1 MHPGPEKLLDIYRQM
16 RTIRAFEE
24 RIHREVA
31 DATVP
36 GFVHL
41 YAGEEASAV
50 GVCAHLGSRDY
61 IGSTHRGHG
70 HCIAKGCSVK
80 DMMMEIYA
88 KKDGLC
94 GGKGGSMH
102 IADFEKGMMG
112 ANAIVGGS
120 APSCVGAALTAKTLK
135 TGGIAV
141 AFSGDGSANQGAA
154 LESLNLASVWKV
166 PVVFVIEDNDYAE
179 STASSWANAG
189 DLLDRARGF
198 AIPGRR
204 VEAGHDVFEVYAAAG
219 EAVEHARSG
228 KGPFMLH
235 VKVPRFYAH
244 YEGDAGTYRPADE
257 VEKLRS
263 TRDCL
268 QTFRCRAAAEGLL
281 EAAPLDAI
289 DEEADLLIDEAVAE
303 AKAARP
309 PGADDLLTNVYTSY

>member
-1 MHPGPEKLLDIYRQM
+1 MQPGPEQLLDMYRKM

-50 GVCAHLGSRDY
+50 GICAHLSAKDY

-70 HCIAKGCSVK
+70 HCIAKGCDVK
-80 DMMMEIYA
+80 DMMKEIYA

-135 TGGIAV
+135 TGAIVV
-141 AFSGDGSANQGAA
+141 AFAGEGSTNQGAA

-179 STASSWANAG
+179 STASSWASAG
-189 DLLDRARGF
+189 DQLDRARGF
-198 AIPGRR
+198 AIPARR
-204 VEAGHDVFEVYAAAG
+204 VGAGHDVLEVYAAAQ
-219 EAVEHARSG
+219 EAVEHARAG
-228 KGPFMLH
+228 KGPFLLH

-244 YEGDAGTYRPADE
+244 YEGDAGTYRPAAE
-257 VEKLRS
+257 VEHLR
-263 TRDCL
+263 TNRDCL
-268 QTFRCRAAAEGLL
+268 QTLRRRGADEDLL
-281 EAAPLDAI
+281 DSTRLNAI
-289 DEEADLLIDEAVAE
+289 DEEVDLLIDEAVAE
-303 AKAARP
+303 AKAAPP